1 MLPKHEKYDFVCKKM
16 IFYLVERNKIIT
28 FGVDWRKMHK
38 NLFKN
43 PLKTIVTTNI
53 VKITLR

>member
-1 MLPKHEKYDFVCKKM
+1 MLPKHEKYDFFCKKM

-53 VKITLR
+53 VKIT